1 MAIQV
6 NGTEVI
12 SNSRALNNIAS
23 LDATTV
29 AAIGA
34 AGVGGST
41 VFLGTTAITSDV
53 DYIDITFAAGY
64 RAYRI
69 HVEDLRQTAPS
80 DVKKLR
86 GRFTDS
92 SNNVVSTE
100 NYVYLQAGNT
110 SASRETSLWHNNGV
124 YVPAAVDS
132 TYQVS
137 NVIIVYDPLD
147 PSICTSGQWHGI
159 GGIKENITQDFK
171 GNGMFFSMER
181 PAQNNALRIYIDDPT
196 ARIDSTSSGYSVWG
210 IK

>member
-6 NGTEVI
+6 NGTSVI
-12 SNSRALNNIAS
+12 TNGRGLVNVTAIDAS
-23 LDATTV
+23 TV
-29 AAIGA
+29 GAIEA

-53 DYIDITFAAGY
+53 DYIDVNFAAGY

-100 NYVYLQAGNT
+100 TYIYLQAGNT
-110 SASRETSLWHNNGV
+110 SATRETSLWHNSGV

-132 TYQVS
+132 TYQTS

-147 PSICTSGQWHGI
+147 SSICTSGQWHGI
-159 GGIKENITQDFK
+159 GGYKETYTQSYT

-181 PAQNNALRIYIDDPT
+181 PAQHNALRIYINDPT